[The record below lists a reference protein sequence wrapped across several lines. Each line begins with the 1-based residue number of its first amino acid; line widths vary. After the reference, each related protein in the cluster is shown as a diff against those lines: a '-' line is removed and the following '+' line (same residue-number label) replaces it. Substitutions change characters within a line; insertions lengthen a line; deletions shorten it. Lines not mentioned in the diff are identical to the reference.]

1 MSEKRTLRDF
11 VLAKRWRFER
21 VIGSGADGTVYLA
34 LDLETEK
41 EVAIKVF
48 DSTVDES
55 IDVIKHRIETEAS
68 LVRTVQS
75 PWIVEFIQ
83 YGVARARGGKQ
94 AAYTVMEHLKGG
106 TLRSYLNQHR
116 LSLPEA
122 IRVVE
127 CSIRGLSSVHDAG
140 WVHMD
145 IKPENMFVNEQVE
158 PGQPGWIKVFDFGNA
173 RPVQTAFTVGS
184 RATPL
189 YAAPEICARSG
200 DVGQHT
206 DVYSLGIM
214 MYEVLAGAP
223 PMPMTSVE
231 QIVSTHVYGELY
243 ALPADCPEWIQ
254 SVYRRATSR
263 ATADRYPDASSMLHD
278 WTTRRAA
285 NEAI

>member
-11 VLAKRWRFER
+11 VLARRWRFER

-34 LDLETEK
+34 MDLETNS

-55 IDVIKHRIETEAS
+55 LDVITHRIETEAS

-83 YGVARARGGKQ
+83 HGVARARGGKQ
-94 AAYTVMEHLKGG
+94 AAYTVMEHLKGD
-106 TLRSYLNQHR
+106 TLRSYLNQR
-116 LSLPEA
+116 QLPLPEA
-122 IRVVE
+122 VSVIE
-127 CSIRGLSSVHDAG
+127 CSIRGVSSVHDAG

-145 IKPENMFVNEQVE
+145 IKPENMWVNSRVSQGE
-158 PGQPGWIKVFDFGNA
+158 PGWIKVFDFGNA

-189 YAAPEICARSG
+189 YAAPEICARTG

-214 MYEVLAGAP
+214 LYEVVAGGP
-223 PMPMTSVE
+223 PMPMESVE

-243 ALPADCPEWIQ
+243 ALPEPCPDWMRE
-254 SVYRRATSR
+254 VYRRATAR
-263 ATADRYPDASSMLHD
+263 APSDRYPDATSMLYD
-278 WTTRRAA
+278 WMARRRSA
-285 NEAI
+285 E